1 MKTEIKLLDGSL
13 SYPLEKQGYNL
24 NKKLWTGDALIN
36 NPNVIKKI
44 HKDYL
49 SAGVDYISTSTYQ
62 ISYKILNEMGY
73 NLNEIKDISK
83 NIGQVKIDL
92 DEKFL
97 FKIKQQIKYSTYSSL
112 KKILQFRKF
121 KFKYSDLVQVDI
133 TTYIP
138 EPSNYNL
145 LVDFV

>member
-1 MKTEIKLLDGSL
+1 MKKEIKLLDGSL

-24 NKKLWTGDALIN
+24 NKKLWTGDSLIN

-73 NLNEIKDISK
+73 NLNEIKDVFKRSVSL
-83 NIGQVKIDL
+83 VKQAIK
-92 DEKFL
+92 ETNNKREI
-97 FKIKQQIKYSTYSSL
+97 KIVGSYGPFAASL
-112 KKILQFRKF
+112 
-121 KFKYSDLVQVDI
+121 SDLESPI
-133 TTYIP
+133 NMT
-138 EPSNYNL
+138 SFSL
-145 LVDFV
+145 